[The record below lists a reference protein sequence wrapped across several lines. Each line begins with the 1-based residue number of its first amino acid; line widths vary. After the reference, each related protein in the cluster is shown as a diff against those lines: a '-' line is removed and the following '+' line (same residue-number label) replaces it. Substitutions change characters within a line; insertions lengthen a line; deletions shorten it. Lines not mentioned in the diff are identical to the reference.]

1 MGPRELGEHPRLSG
15 PHGSQGLRKVRC
27 SVRLWA
33 GSPAQGPDFPSCPLD
48 TGSGSLWGP
57 LWWGSLCPLLMS
69 LPPRP
74 PCPSGLDEQTPPP
87 PAARASL
94 PPLLSSLPSHHQPS
108 PSPTPASHTSPL
120 YLYPLANL
128 SPATWPPPSSSPA
141 LQPEPTR
148 RSQGPACLLKGCC
161 SLHERRGCTPSPPLW
176 GSPGPATP
184 RRAEGEAGT

>member
-87 PAARASL
+87 GRPGLPAPSTLVPSQPPPAQPQSHPRQPHVTPLSLPTCQPVTCNLAPSLFLPCPPARAHQEESRPCLSAKGLLL
-94 PPLLSSLPSHHQPS
+94 PAREKGLHSE
-108 PSPTPASHTSPL
+108 PTPL
-120 YLYPLANL
+120 GL
-128 SPATWPPPSSSPA
+128 SRPRH
-141 LQPEPTR
+141 PT
-148 RSQGPACLLKGCC
+148 QG
-161 SLHERRGCTPSPPLW
+161 
-176 GSPGPATP
+176 
-184 RRAEGEAGT
+184 